1 MPILFFFPKKRC
13 RQWRQNKGGFMRKA
27 GFCKVKK
34 IGERQSYLTYLA
46 EIRLNSYP
54 VRFKV
59 SSIITEMSENC
70 NK

>member
-1 MPILFFFPKKRC
+1 
-13 RQWRQNKGGFMRKA
+13 MRKA